1 MISLCFPVELRLNRN
16 FGTKL
21 GKPRVVIETLRH
33 PGDTG
38 SDILVTLLLRPACT
52 SFVSERHTG
61 SLTQKKMRIL
71 LWGHDNNIKRLR
83 LKPILP
89 LQGLL
94 QAWFVHILNPEAWTA
109 PFQLAIL
116 GVQDHQVPLVKMSNL
131 HLSTWAFWSIQAAL
145 VKDHPWAPLDPDSS
159 PQLQDSIW
167 QVASFYH
174 GIYRWFD
181 PIQWNFNW
189 CYSFFGLKILYPKKK
204 QKSKR
209 PQ

>member
-61 SLTQKKMRIL
+61 SLTQKKWHIL

-83 LKPILP
+83 QFCHFKASFKPGLSTFSTPRHEPP
-89 LQGLL
+89 LFNWPSLVIQ
-94 QAWFVHILNPEAWTA
+94 N
-109 PFQLAIL
+109 
-116 GVQDHQVPLVKMSNL
+116 HQVPLVKMSNL
-131 HLSTWAFWSIQAAL
+131 HLSTWGFLKHPSCTGQGPSLSTIGSWQFTSTWRLHMAGGIILPWHLPLIWSDSVELQL
-145 VKDHPWAPLDPDSS
+145 V
-159 PQLQDSIW
+159 LQ
-167 QVASFYH
+167 
-174 GIYRWFD
+174 
-181 PIQWNFNW
+181 
-189 CYSFFGLKILYPKKK
+189 FFLSWRFLNPKKNK
-204 QKSKR
+204 NPKR